1 MTLQSI
7 KNGVLAIAAGIFLG
21 SCGNSAHIQKARD
34 VDMSVYKTYSWI
46 APEKTKGAKPSRRND
61 IALQNIQSAVNDQL
75 QKAGWREVKNDPDV
89 LVSSE
94 LLVEKDKQQQ
104 SDPVYSN
111 SHVRSYYN
119 PRTGR
124 YSNFYYPSRFMGY
137 NNYTTTVKK
146 GTITIM
152 IIDSK
157 TDKTVWQGWSSKEI
171 NTAQITDKEINK
183 NVRSIFKKFDPGK

>member
-1 MTLQSI
+1 MTLRSI
-7 KNGVLAIAAGIFLG
+7 KSIVFAAAAGLFLG
-21 SCGNSAHIQKARD
+21 SCSNAAHVQKVRD

-46 APEKTKGAKPSRRND
+46 APEKPRGKPNRQND
-61 IALQNIQSAVNDQL
+61 IALQNIHSAVNDEL
-75 QKAGWREVKNDPDV
+75 QKKGWKEVTTDADV
-89 LVSSE
+89 LVSAE
-94 LLVEKDKQQQ
+94 LLVEKDKQRQ

-111 SHVRSYYN
+111 SQVRSYYN

-152 IIDSK
+152 IIDTK
-157 TDKTVWQGWSSKEI
+157 TDKTVWQGWSSKEL
-171 NTAQITDKEINK
+171 NAAQITDKEINK
-183 NVRSIFKKFDPGK
+183 NVRAIFKKLDAGK